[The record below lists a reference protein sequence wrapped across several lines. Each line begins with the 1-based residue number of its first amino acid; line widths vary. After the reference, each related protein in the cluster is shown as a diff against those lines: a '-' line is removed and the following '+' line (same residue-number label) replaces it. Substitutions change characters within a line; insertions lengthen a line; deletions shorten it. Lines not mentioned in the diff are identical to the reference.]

1 MILYT
6 PVPVELL
13 FSGSSR
19 EFKEVVFGEAK
30 IITEV
35 DAEGTCRIVR
45 LISCNPDD
53 YLNPDLQPGCEIKY
67 KPVFGGQ

>member
-13 FSGSSR
+13 FSISSR
-19 EFKEVVFGEAK
+19 EFKEVTFGEAK

-35 DAEGTCRIVR
+35 DAEDMQNRAF
-45 LISCNPDD
+45 DQ
-53 YLNPDLQPGCEIKY
+53 LQP
-67 KPVFGGQ
+67 